1 VTTDSVSDTRHST
14 MLAKARAA
22 APGSQRWT
30 VSRALFVAG
39 SVAIPVGLL
48 LLILG
53 WLGVA
58 RTVIVFNQLSYIA
71 SGCFIGLALVVLGG
85 FMYFAYW
92 QSIAIDEGRER
103 EARLIAHQHDLLDR
117 LDQLTIAVLG
127 DSAQGAGAVAGAGG
141 LVATENGTMVHRA
154 TCAIVRDNAGAHAV
168 SADQAASM
176 KPCRICKPL
185 D

>member
-92 QSIAIDEGRER
+92 QSIAIEEGRER
-103 EARLIAHQHDLLDR
+103 EARLVAHQHDLLDR

-127 DSAQGAGAVAGAGG
+127 DSGAVAGDASA
-141 LVATENGTMVHRA
+141 LVATESGTMVHRA
-154 TCAIVRDNAGAHAV
+154 TCAVVRDRPGSHSVTAEE
-168 SADQAASM
+168 AASM